1 MTQQTAP
8 CAVTE
13 RVIGII
19 AEVLDISP
27 HTITPETRVLR
38 DLETESIDLLEFGVG
53 LNAAFGIPVADDTVF
68 LTSLRVH
75 LEEARHADADPYK
88 MMAGRYPHLSCD
100 RVACILRTLD
110 DGPVLSV
117 QDIADYVLHA
127 LRAGLHE
134 KAPSHA
140 G

>member
-19 AEVLDISP
+19 AEVLDIPP

-68 LTSLRVH
+68 LTSLRVN
-75 LEEARHADADPYK
+75 L
-88 MMAGRYPHLSCD
+88 
-100 RVACILRTLD
+100 
-110 DGPVLSV
+110 
-117 QDIADYVLHA
+117 
-127 LRAGLHE
+127 
-134 KAPSHA
+134 
-140 G
+140 